1 MSTAKLFISGIRAEG
16 RHGARPGE
24 QEQPQPFV
32 VDLDLEVRVGADEI
46 EGTADYR
53 GIVEAVRELIEQRSF
68 DLVETMASALADDL
82 VARDRVARA
91 SVVVHKPNAAVRLDI
106 DGIAAAATAIRE

>member
-91 SVVVHKPNAAVRLDI
+91 TVVVHKPNAAARLGI
-106 DGIAAAATAIRE
+106 DGVAAAATAIRE